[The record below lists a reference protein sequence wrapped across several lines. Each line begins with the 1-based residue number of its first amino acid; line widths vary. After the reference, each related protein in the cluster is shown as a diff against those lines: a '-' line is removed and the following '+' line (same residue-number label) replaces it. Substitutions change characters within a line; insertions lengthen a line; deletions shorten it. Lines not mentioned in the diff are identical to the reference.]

1 MTFSS
6 TRKVI
11 EISLAEDAKEGVLK
25 AVGDISDIEVFHN
38 QVLLGTYVRP
48 EKTRGGIIL
57 TNSTLKEDEYQGKV
71 FLVLKVGPTAFQSD
85 DEVDFAGQ
93 SIKEGD
99 WVVVRPG
106 DAWQMNINGT
116 PCRIASDRAIR
127 MRVVNP
133 EVVF

>member
-38 QVLLGTYVRP
+38 QILLGTYVRP

-71 FLVLKVGPTAFQSD
+71 FLVLKIGPTAFKSD

-127 MRVVNP
+127 MRVANP

>member
-38 QVLLGTYVRP
+38 QILLGTYVRP

-71 FLVLKVGPTAFQSD
+71 FLVLKIGPTAFKSD

-127 MRVVNP
+127 MRVTNP